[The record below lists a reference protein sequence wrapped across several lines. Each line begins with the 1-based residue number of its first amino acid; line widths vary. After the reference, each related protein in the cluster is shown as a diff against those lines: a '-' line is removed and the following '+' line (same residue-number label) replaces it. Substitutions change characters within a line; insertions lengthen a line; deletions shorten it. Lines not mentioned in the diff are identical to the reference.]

1 MLKCVIWVVKEI
13 ELGAAGPGI
22 LTANS
27 DFPIKSR
34 PIAADELA
42 PVGTLQFPAFLA
54 TLLMPKP
61 ASHRGR
67 VTRRRRTASSLV
79 ALAAVAAALHGAS
92 PAHAQQ
98 LMVGA
103 DGAVHLDS
111 LHGVDTSPVVIE
123 QPPTIIPAQGPV
135 VQTPTVAGQI
145 PYNSVQYGVP
155 CVTGVPMAQPM
166 YAQVVQQQQQPKQ
179 NLCSVF
185 GEFLFLHP
193 TGADVTHAQQQ
204 NGLGG
209 PGTVPF
215 GQIGVT
221 DFTYEP
227 TWRVG
232 GSWWLSDCTSIV
244 GSYTSFNASATDRVD
259 LPALP
264 GGGGTVGSFV
274 THPGA
279 ALDASI
285 GPLNANAGLEFQ
297 LADGEYNAQLVEYE
311 CYALYGSVGL
321 RYAHL
326 EQDFAQQGEFAGG
339 FGGTIGTNADVSF
352 DGGGMKLG
360 LSGHRELGN
369 TRISIYGRSS
379 VSPLVGQF
387 SSHYAMRNTTGDILL
402 AQADWRDD
410 RVMTLLDYELG
421 LSWTGPRGH
430 LRLAAG
436 YMASHWFNAVTTSSY
451 INAVQTGSYLDVS
464 DTISFDGPVAH
475 AEVLW

>member
-1 MLKCVIWVVKEI
+1 MSKQ
-13 ELGAAGPGI
+13 
-22 LTANS
+22 
-27 DFPIKSR
+27 
-34 PIAADELA
+34 ADN
-42 PVGTLQFPAFLA
+42 
-54 TLLMPKP
+54 
-61 ASHRGR
+61 RGR
-67 VTRRRRTASSLV
+67 VMRPRNRPRALMV
-79 ALAAVAAALHGAS
+79 AFAALAAASLAASHV
-92 PAHAQQ
+92 HAQQ

-111 LHGVDTSPVVIE
+111 LQGVDTSPVVIE

-135 VQTPTVAGQI
+135 VQMPTVAGQI
-145 PYNSVQYGVP
+145 PYGNVQYGVP

-166 YAQVVQQQQQPKQ
+166 YAQVMQQQQPKQ
-179 NLCSVF
+179 TLCTVF
-185 GEFLFLHP
+185 GEFLYLHP

-227 TWRVG
+227 AWRVG

-244 GSYTSFNASATDRVD
+244 GSYTSFNASATDRIAP
-259 LPALP
+259 PALP

-285 GPLNANAGLEFQ
+285 GPLNAGAGLEFQ

-339 FGGTIGTNADVSF
+339 FGGTIGTSADVSF

-360 LSGHRELGN
+360 LNGHRELGN
-369 TRISIYGRSS
+369 TRFSIYGRSS

-410 RVMTLLDYELG
+410 RVITLLDYELG
-421 LSWTGPRGH
+421 IAWTGPRGH
-430 LRLAAG
+430 LRLSAG

-451 INAVQTGSYLDVS
+451 INAVQTSNYLDVS